1 MKTVFRMLISTLATA
16 AVLYLLRFTYT
27 FFVAESMLGAT
38 VDHIV
43 VLCLLALAAVSLL
56 LYLRCWLSLLVD
68 GIRWLVRKSRRRQP
82 VAATTG
88 VQLNIL
94 PPDGSHRRFLAEME
108 KDGKN

>member
-1 MKTVFRMLISTLATA
+1 MKTIFRMLISTLATA
-16 AVLYLLRFTYT
+16 AGLYLLRFTYT

-43 VLCLLALAAVSLL
+43 VLCLLALAVVSLL

-68 GIRWLVRKSRRRQP
+68 GIRWRVRKSRRQP